1 MAIFAIFRVS
11 NPPMMESALQRVFPK
26 DHLKVATDEWL
37 VSAIGTAKEVSDK
50 IGITPGP
57 DLGSAMVF
65 SMANY
70 YGRATTEIWDWIKA
84 KSEAPGG

>member
-1 MAIFAIFRVS
+1 MAIFVIFRVS
-11 NPPMMESALQRVFPK
+11 NPPLLESALGRVFPK
-26 DHLKVATDEWL
+26 DHFKVGNDEWL

-50 IGITPGP
+50 IGITPGA
-57 DLGSAMVF
+57 DMGSAVVF

-84 KSEAPGG
+84 KSESPGG